1 VVDQVVIGIG
11 SVAVLLGLWAIAM
24 CRSDWFFYTWCRV
37 VLREDFW
44 PKNRAERREQREMW
58 QQICEERQDKQ

>member
-1 VVDQVVIGIG
+1 MVDQVVIGIG

-44 PKNRAERREQREMW
+44 PKNRAERREQREM
-58 QQICEERQDKQ
+58 